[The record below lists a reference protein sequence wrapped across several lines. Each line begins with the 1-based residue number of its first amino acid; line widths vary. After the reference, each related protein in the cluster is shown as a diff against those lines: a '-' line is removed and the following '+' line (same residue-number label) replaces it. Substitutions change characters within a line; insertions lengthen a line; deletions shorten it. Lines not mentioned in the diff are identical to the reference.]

1 MTTTAA
7 PATAPFRFFD
17 VHVVRTRR
25 LSTSMIRVT
34 FGGDRLAELVSGG
47 RDQRFKLF
55 LPQPHQD
62 RPVFDDMGDGWYTAW
77 RAQDPAE
84 RPVMRSYTIREQR
97 HDPAEF
103 DVDFALH
110 GTEPSASPKLSTSP
124 PLSTSFERADPHE
137 QGGAPIE
144 AGGPASRWAA
154 HARPGDRLTVL
165 APAVED
171 NGGVDFRPPA
181 GTDWILLTGDETA
194 LPAIAGILSWLSPG
208 THAKVW
214 IEVAHEDD
222 RHRLPTFADA
232 DITWIVRDGHGDGT
246 TTAHREPVL
255 DALRA
260 AELPDG
266 TPYAWIAGEAG
277 TVKAVRRHLVGE
289 RGIDRKAVKFTGY
302 WRRGATEEDLIAEL
316 TAAATTTDQD

>member
-25 LSTSMIRVT
+25 LSPSVVRVT
-34 FGGDRLAELVSGG
+34 FGGERLAELASGG

-62 RPVFDDMGDGWYTAW
+62 RPVFHDTGDGWYTAW

-97 HDPAEF
+97 HEPREF

-110 GTEPSASPKLSTSP
+110 GAGPGASPL
-124 PLSTSFERADPHE
+124 
-137 QGGAPIE
+137 

-181 GTDWILLTGDETA
+181 GTDWILITGDETA
-194 LPAIAGILSWLSPG
+194 LPAIAGILAWLSPG
-208 THAKVW
+208 TRAKVW
-214 IEVAHEDD
+214 IEIAHEDD
-222 RHRLPTFADA
+222 RQQLPSFADT
-232 DITWIVRDGHGDGT
+232 DITWLVRDGA
-246 TTAHREPVL
+246 TAARREPVL

-260 AELPDG
+260 AELPEG
-266 TPYAWIAGEAG
+266 TPYAWIAGESG
-277 TVKAVRRHLVGE
+277 TVKAVRRHLVRE
-289 RGIDRKAVKFTGY
+289 RGIDRRAVKFTGY
-302 WRRGATEEDLIAEL
+302 WRRGASEEELLAEL
-316 TAAATTTDQD
+316 TAGAPAPEED

>member
-7 PATAPFRFFD
+7 PVTAPFRFFD

-34 FGGDRLAELVSGG
+34 FGGDRLAELASGG

-55 LPQPHQD
+55 FPQPHQD
-62 RPVFDDMGDGWYTAW
+62 RPVFGDTSEAWYAAW

-84 RPVMRSYTIREQR
+84 RPLMRSYTIREQR

-110 GTEPSASPKLSTSP
+110 GAEPSASPKLPTSP
-124 PLSTSFERADPHE
+124 PLSTSFERGDPHA
-137 QGGAPIE
+137 QGGAPTG

-154 HARPGDRLTVL
+154 QARPGDPLTVL

-171 NGGVDFRPPA
+171 NGGVDFRPPS

-194 LPAIAGILSWLSPG
+194 LPAIGGILSWLSPG
-208 THAKVW
+208 TRAKVW

-222 RHRLPTFADA
+222 RQALPTFADA
-232 DITWIVRDGHGDGT
+232 DITWIVRDGHGHGT
-246 TTAHREPVL
+246 AAAPREPVV

-260 AELPDG
+260 AQLPDG

-289 RGIDRKAVKFTGY
+289 RGIERRAVKFTGY
-302 WRRGATEEDLIAEL
+302 WRRGASEEELLAEL
-316 TAAATTTDQD
+316 TAGAAAGDED

>member
-1 MTTTAA
+1 
-7 PATAPFRFFD
+7 
-17 VHVVRTRR
+17 V
-25 LSTSMIRVT
+25 RVT
-34 FGGDRLAELVSGG
+34 FGGERLAELASGG

-62 RPVFDDMGDGWYTAW
+62 RPVFHDTGDGWYTTW

-84 RPVMRSYTIREQR
+84 RPLMRSYTIREQR
-97 HDPAEF
+97 HEPREF

-110 GTEPSASPKLSTSP
+110 GAGPEASPP
-124 PLSTSFERADPHE
+124 
-137 QGGAPIE
+137 

-154 HARPGDRLTVL
+154 QARPGDRLTVL

-181 GTDWILLTGDETA
+181 GTDWILITGDETA

-214 IEVAHEDD
+214 IEIAHEDD
-222 RHRLPTFADA
+222 RQQLPSFADT
-232 DITWIVRDGHGDGT
+232 DITWLVRGEA
-246 TTAHREPVL
+246 TAARREPVL

-260 AELPDG
+260 AELPEG
-266 TPYAWIAGEAG
+266 TPYAWIAGESG
-277 TVKAVRRHLVGE
+277 TVKAVRRHLVRE
-289 RGIDRKAVKFTGY
+289 RGIDRRAVKFTGY
-302 WRRGATEEDLIAEL
+302 WRRGASEEELLAEL
-316 TAAATTTDQD
+316 TAAAPAPEED

>member
-7 PATAPFRFFD
+7 PATTPFRFFE
-17 VHVVRTRR
+17 VQVLRARR
-25 LSTSMIRVT
+25 LGPSMVRVT
-34 FGGDRLAELVSGG
+34 FGGERLAELASGG

-62 RPVFDDMGDGWYTAW
+62 RPVFHDTGDGWYTTW

-110 GTEPSASPKLSTSP
+110 GAEPGASLT
-124 PLSTSFERADPHE
+124 
-137 QGGAPIE
+137 

-154 HARPGDRLTVL
+154 RARPGDRLTVL

-181 GTDWILLTGDETA
+181 GTDWILLTGDTTA

-208 THAKVW
+208 TRAKVW
-214 IEVAHEDD
+214 IEIAHEDD
-222 RHRLPTFADA
+222 RQQLPSFADT
-232 DITWIVRDGHGDGT
+232 DITWLVRDGDAAAPGG
-246 TTAHREPVL
+246 PVL

-260 AELPDG
+260 ADLPAG
-266 TPYAWIAGEAG
+266 TPYAWVAGESG
-277 TVKAVRRHLVGE
+277 TVKAVRRHLVRE
-289 RGIDRKAVKFTGY
+289 RGIDRRAVTFTGY

-316 TAAATTTDQD
+316 TAAAAARQDD

>member
-7 PATAPFRFFD
+7 PATTPFRFFE
-17 VHVVRTRR
+17 VQVLRARR
-25 LSTSMIRVT
+25 LGPSMVRVT
-34 FGGDRLAELVSGG
+34 FGGERLAELASGG

-62 RPVFDDMGDGWYTAW
+62 RPVFHDTGDGWYTTW

-110 GTEPSASPKLSTSP
+110 GAEPGASLT
-124 PLSTSFERADPHE
+124 
-137 QGGAPIE
+137 

-154 HARPGDRLTVL
+154 RARPGDRLTVL

-181 GTDWILLTGDETA
+181 GTDWILLTGDTTA

-208 THAKVW
+208 TRAKVW
-214 IEVAHEDD
+214 IEIAHEDD
-222 RHRLPTFADA
+222 RQQLPSFADT
-232 DITWIVRDGHGDGT
+232 DITWLVRDGAAAAPGG
-246 TTAHREPVL
+246 PVL

-260 AELPDG
+260 ADLPAG
-266 TPYAWIAGEAG
+266 TPYAWVAGESG
-277 TVKAVRRHLVGE
+277 TVKAVRRHLVRE
-289 RGIDRKAVKFTGY
+289 RGIDRRAVTFTGY

-316 TAAATTTDQD
+316 TAAAAARQDD

>member
-17 VHVVRTRR
+17 VHVVRSRR
-25 LSTSMIRVT
+25 ISPSMVRVT
-34 FGGDRLAELVSGG
+34 FGGDRLDELASGG

-62 RPVFDDMGDGWYTAW
+62 RPVFDDMGEGWYTAW

-97 HDPAEF
+97 PDEGEF

-110 GTEPSASPKLSTSP
+110 GAGPEAAAT
-124 PLSTSFERADPHE
+124 
-137 QGGAPIE
+137 

-154 HARPGDRLTVL
+154 QARPGDRLTVL
-165 APAVED
+165 APVVGD
-171 NGGVDFRPPA
+171 NGGVDFRPPV
-181 GTDWILLTGDETA
+181 GTDWILITGDETA

-208 THAKVW
+208 TRAKVW
-214 IEVAHEDD
+214 IEVGHADD
-222 RHRLPTFADA
+222 RQQLPTFADA
-232 DITWIVRDGHGDGT
+232 EITWLVGDPAAAAHG
-246 TTAHREPVL
+246 EPVL

-277 TVKAVRRHLVGE
+277 TVRAVRRHLVGE
-289 RGIDRKAVKFTGY
+289 RGIDRRAVKFTGY

-316 TAAATTTDQD
+316 TAGTAAADDED

>member
-17 VHVVRTRR
+17 VHVLRTRR
-25 LSTSMIRVT
+25 LSPSVLRVT
-34 FGGDRLAELVSGG
+34 FGGERLAELASGG

-62 RPVFDDMGDGWYTAW
+62 RPVFHDTGDGWYTAW

-84 RPVMRSYTIREQR
+84 RAVMRSYTIREQR
-97 HDPAEF
+97 HEPREF

-110 GTEPSASPKLSTSP
+110 GAGPGASPL
-124 PLSTSFERADPHE
+124 
-137 QGGAPIE
+137 

-154 HARPGDRLTVL
+154 DARPGDRLTVL

-171 NGGVDFRPPA
+171 NGGVDFRPPS
-181 GTDWILLTGDETA
+181 GTDWILITGDETA

-208 THAKVW
+208 TQAKVW
-214 IEVAHEDD
+214 IEIAHEDD
-222 RHRLPTFADA
+222 RQQLPSFADA
-232 DITWIVRDGHGDGT
+232 DITWLVRDGA
-246 TTAHREPVL
+246 TAAGGEPVL

-260 AELPDG
+260 AELPEG
-266 TPYAWIAGEAG
+266 TPYAWIAGESG
-277 TVKAVRRHLVGE
+277 TVKAVRRHLVRE
-289 RGIDRKAVKFTGY
+289 RGFDRRAVKFTGY
-302 WRRGATEEDLIAEL
+302 WRRGACEEELLAEL
-316 TAAATTTDQD
+316 TAAAPAAEED

>member
-7 PATAPFRFFD
+7 PATTPFRFFE
-17 VHVVRTRR
+17 VQVLRTRR
-25 LSTSMIRVT
+25 LGPSMVRVT
-34 FGGDRLAELVSGG
+34 FGGDRLDELASGG

-62 RPVFDDMGDGWYTAW
+62 RPVFHDTGDGWYTTW

-110 GTEPSASPKLSTSP
+110 GAEPAASPKLSTP
-124 PLSTSFERADPHE
+124 FE
-137 QGGAPIE
+137 QGGAPTT

-154 HARPGDRLTVL
+154 RARPGDRLTVL

-171 NGGVDFRPPA
+171 NGGVDFRPPT
-181 GTDWILLTGDETA
+181 GTDWILLTGDTTA

-208 THAKVW
+208 TRAKVW
-214 IEVAHEDD
+214 IEIAHEDD
-222 RHRLPTFADA
+222 RQELPSFADT
-232 DITWIVRDGHGDGT
+232 DVSWLVRDGA
-246 TTAHREPVL
+246 TAAPGGPVL

-260 AELPDG
+260 ADLPGG
-266 TPYAWIAGEAG
+266 TPYAWVAGEAG
-277 TVKAVRRHLVGE
+277 TVKAVRRHLVRE
-289 RGIDRKAVKFTGY
+289 RGIDRRAVTFTGY
-302 WRRGATEEDLIAEL
+302 WRRGATEEDLLAEL
-316 TAAATTTDQD
+316 TAAAAARQGD

>member
-7 PATAPFRFFD
+7 PTTAPFRFFD
-17 VHVVRTRR
+17 VHVVRSRR
-25 LSTSMIRVT
+25 ISPSMVRVT
-34 FGGDRLAELVSGG
+34 FGGEQLTELASGG

-55 LPQPHQD
+55 LPQPHQG
-62 RPVFDDMGDGWYTAW
+62 RPVFDDMSEGWYTAW

-97 HDPAEF
+97 RDAGEF

-110 GTEPSASPKLSTSP
+110 GAGP
-124 PLSTSFERADPHE
+124 
-137 QGGAPIE
+137 GAPAT

-165 APAVED
+165 APVVED

-181 GTDWILLTGDETA
+181 GTDWILITGDETA
-194 LPAIAGILSWLSPG
+194 LPAIGGILSSLTPG
-208 THAKVW
+208 TRAKVW
-214 IEVAHEDD
+214 IEIEHPDD
-222 RHRLPTFADA
+222 RQQLPTFADA
-232 DITWIVRDGHGDGT
+232 EVSWLVRDAAAAPHG
-246 TTAHREPVL
+246 EPLL

-260 AELPDG
+260 AELPEG
-266 TPYAWIAGEAG
+266 TPYAWVAGEAG
-277 TVKAVRRHLVGE
+277 TVKAVRRHLVRE
-289 RGIDRKAVKFTGY
+289 RGIDRRAVKFTGY

-316 TAAATTTDQD
+316 TAGTAPTDED

>member
-17 VHVVRTRR
+17 VYVVRARR
-25 LSTSMIRVT
+25 VSPSVVRIT
-34 FGGDRLAELVSGG
+34 FGGDRLDELASGG

-55 LPQPHQD
+55 LPQPHQE
-62 RPVFDDMGDGWYTAW
+62 RPVFHDMGDSWYTTW

-84 RPVMRSYTIREQR
+84 RAVMRSYTIREQR
-97 HDPAEF
+97 HDPREF

-110 GTEPSASPKLSTSP
+110 GAGPG
-124 PLSTSFERADPHE
+124 ADPL
-137 QGGAPIE
+137 

-154 HARPGDRLTVL
+154 HARAGDRLTVL

-181 GTDWILLTGDETA
+181 GTDWILITGDETA

-214 IEVAHEDD
+214 IEIAHEDD
-222 RHRLPTFADA
+222 RQQLPSFADA
-232 DITWIVRDGHGDGT
+232 DITWLVRDGA
-246 TTAHREPVL
+246 TAARCEPVL

-260 AELPDG
+260 ADLPEG
-266 TPYAWIAGEAG
+266 TPYAWVAGESG
-277 TVKAVRRHLVGE
+277 TVKAVRRHLVRE
-289 RGIDRKAVKFTGY
+289 RGIDRRAVKFTGY
-302 WRRGATEEDLIAEL
+302 WRRGASEEDLLAEL
-316 TAAATTTDQD
+316 TAGAPASSED

>member
-1 MTTTAA
+1 MTATAT
-7 PATAPFRFFD
+7 PTTAPFRFFD
-17 VHVVRTRR
+17 VQVARTRR
-25 LSTSMIRVT
+25 LGPSMVRIT
-34 FGGDRLAELVSGG
+34 FTGERLEELVSGG

-55 LPQPHQD
+55 LPQPHQTA
-62 RPVFDDMGDGWYTAW
+62 PVFDDMGDGWYTAW

-97 HDPAEF
+97 PDPCEF

-110 GTEPSASPKLSTSP
+110 GADDPASPALDS
-124 PLSTSFERADPHE
+124 
-137 QGGAPIE
+137 
-144 AGGPASRWAA
+144 GGPASRWALR
-154 HARPGDRLTVL
+154 ARPGDRLTVL

-171 NGGVDFRPPA
+171 NGGVDFRPPP

-208 THAKVW
+208 TVAKVW
-214 IEVAHEDD
+214 IEVGHEDD
-222 RHRLPTFADA
+222 RQPLPTFADVEV
-232 DITWIVRDGHGDGT
+232 TWLVRSHGRDGADGG
-246 TTAHREPVL
+246 PVL

-260 AELPDG
+260 ADLPEG
-266 TPYAWIAGEAG
+266 TPYSWIAGEAG

-289 RGIDRKAVKFTGY
+289 RGFDRRAVKFTGY

-316 TAAATTTDQD
+316 TAAATAAAGKE

>member
-17 VHVVRTRR
+17 VHVVRSRR
-25 LSTSMIRVT
+25 ISPSMVRVT
-34 FGGDRLAELVSGG
+34 FGGDRLDELASGG

-62 RPVFDDMGDGWYTAW
+62 RPAFDDMGEGWYTAW

-84 RPVMRSYTIREQR
+84 RPVIRSYTIREQR
-97 HDPAEF
+97 PDAGEF

-110 GTEPSASPKLSTSP
+110 GAGPEAAAT
-124 PLSTSFERADPHE
+124 
-137 QGGAPIE
+137 

-154 HARPGDRLTVL
+154 RARPGDRLTVL
-165 APAVED
+165 APVVED

-181 GTDWILLTGDETA
+181 GTDWILITGDETA

-208 THAKVW
+208 TRAKVW
-214 IEVAHEDD
+214 IEVGHEDD
-222 RHRLPTFADA
+222 RQPLPTFADA
-232 DITWIVRDGHGDGT
+232 EITWLVGDPAAA
-246 TTAHREPVL
+246 AHREPVL

-277 TVKAVRRHLVGE
+277 AVKAVRRHLVGE
-289 RGIDRKAVKFTGY
+289 RGIDRRAVKFTGY

-316 TAAATTTDQD
+316 TAGTATADDED

>member
-7 PATAPFRFFD
+7 PATTPFRFFD

-25 LSTSMIRVT
+25 LGPSMVRIT
-34 FGGDRLAELVSGG
+34 FGGERLAELASGG

-62 RPVFDDMGDGWYTAW
+62 RPVFEDTSDGWYTTW

-84 RPVMRSYTIREQR
+84 RAVMRSYTIREQR
-97 HDPAEF
+97 HEPREF

-110 GTEPSASPKLSTSP
+110 GADSATHSAT
-124 PLSTSFERADPHE
+124 A
-137 QGGAPIE
+137 
-144 AGGPASRWAA
+144 GPAGRWAA
-154 HARPGDRLTVL
+154 RARPGDLLTVL

-171 NGGVDFRPPA
+171 NGGVDFRPPT

-222 RHRLPTFADA
+222 RQSLPTFADA
-232 DITWIVRDGHGDGT
+232 DITWLVRDEA
-246 TTAHREPVL
+246 TAASRQPVL

-260 AELPDG
+260 AELPEG

-277 TVKAVRRHLVGE
+277 TVKAVRRHLVRE
-289 RGIDRKAVKFTGY
+289 RGIDRRAVKFTGY

-316 TAAATTTDQD
+316 TAGTAAADKD

>member
-7 PATAPFRFFD
+7 PATTPFRFFE
-17 VHVVRTRR
+17 VQVLRARR
-25 LSTSMIRVT
+25 LGPSMVRVT
-34 FGGDRLAELVSGG
+34 FDGERLAELASGG

-62 RPVFDDMGDGWYTAW
+62 RPVFHDTGDGWYTTW

-110 GTEPSASPKLSTSP
+110 GAEPGDSLT
-124 PLSTSFERADPHE
+124 
-137 QGGAPIE
+137 

-154 HARPGDRLTVL
+154 RARPGDRLTVL

-181 GTDWILLTGDETA
+181 GTDWILLTGDTTA

-208 THAKVW
+208 TRAKVW
-214 IEVAHEDD
+214 IEIAHEDD
-222 RHRLPTFADA
+222 RQQLPSFADT
-232 DITWIVRDGHGDGT
+232 DITWLVRDGAAAPGG
-246 TTAHREPVL
+246 PVL

-260 AELPDG
+260 ADLPAG
-266 TPYAWIAGEAG
+266 TPYAWVAGESG
-277 TVKAVRRHLVGE
+277 TVKAVRRHLVRE
-289 RGIDRKAVKFTGY
+289 RGIDRRAVTFTGY

-316 TAAATTTDQD
+316 TAAAAARQDD

>member
-7 PATAPFRFFD
+7 PATTPFRFFE
-17 VHVVRTRR
+17 VQVLRARR
-25 LSTSMIRVT
+25 LGPSMVRVT
-34 FGGDRLAELVSGG
+34 FGGERLAELASGG

-62 RPVFDDMGDGWYTAW
+62 RPVFHDTGDGWYTTW

-110 GTEPSASPKLSTSP
+110 GAEPGASTS
-124 PLSTSFERADPHE
+124 
-137 QGGAPIE
+137 

-154 HARPGDRLTVL
+154 RARPGDRLTVL

-181 GTDWILLTGDETA
+181 GTDWILLTGDTTA

-208 THAKVW
+208 TRAKVW
-214 IEVAHEDD
+214 IEIAHEDD
-222 RHRLPTFADA
+222 RQQLPSFADT
-232 DITWIVRDGHGDGT
+232 DITWLVRDGAAAAPGG
-246 TTAHREPVL
+246 PVL

-260 AELPDG
+260 ADLPAG
-266 TPYAWIAGEAG
+266 TPYAWVAGESG
-277 TVKAVRRHLVGE
+277 TVKAVRRHLVRE
-289 RGIDRKAVKFTGY
+289 RGIDRRAVTFTGY

-316 TAAATTTDQD
+316 TAAAAARQDD

>member
-17 VHVVRTRR
+17 VHVIRTRR
-25 LSTSMIRVT
+25 LSPSVVRVT
-34 FGGDRLAELVSGG
+34 FGGERLAELASGG

-62 RPVFDDMGDGWYTAW
+62 RPVFHDTGDGWYTAW

-84 RPVMRSYTIREQR
+84 RAVMRSYTIREQR
-97 HDPAEF
+97 HEPREF

-110 GTEPSASPKLSTSP
+110 GAGPGASPL
-124 PLSTSFERADPHE
+124 
-137 QGGAPIE
+137 

-154 HARPGDRLTVL
+154 QARPGDRLTVL

-171 NGGVDFRPPA
+171 NGGVDFRPPS
-181 GTDWILLTGDETA
+181 GTDWILITGDETA

-208 THAKVW
+208 TRAKVW
-214 IEVAHEDD
+214 IEIAHEDD
-222 RHRLPTFADA
+222 RQPLPSFADA
-232 DITWIVRDGHGDGT
+232 DITWLVRDGA
-246 TTAHREPVL
+246 TAAGSEPVL

-260 AELPDG
+260 AELPEG
-266 TPYAWIAGEAG
+266 TPYAWIAGESG
-277 TVKAVRRHLVGE
+277 TVKAVRRHLVRE
-289 RGIDRKAVKFTGY
+289 RGFDRRAVKFTGY
-302 WRRGATEEDLIAEL
+302 WRRGASEEELLAEL
-316 TAAATTTDQD
+316 TAAAPAPQED

>member
-25 LSTSMIRVT
+25 VSPSVVRVT
-34 FGGDRLAELVSGG
+34 FGGERLDALASGG

-62 RPVFDDMGDGWYTAW
+62 RPVFEDTSDGWYTTW

-84 RPVMRSYTIREQR
+84 RPLMRSYTIREKR
-97 HDPAEF
+97 CHSGEF

-110 GTEPSASPKLSTSP
+110 GAGHGTA
-124 PLSTSFERADPHE
+124 
-137 QGGAPIE
+137 
-144 AGGPASRWAA
+144 AGGPAARWAA
-154 HARPGDRLTVL
+154 GARPGDRLTVL
-165 APAVED
+165 APVVED
-171 NGGVDFRPPA
+171 NGGVDFRPPT

-208 THAKVW
+208 TRAKVW
-214 IEVAHEDD
+214 IEIAHEDD
-222 RHRLPTFADA
+222 RQPLPTFADA
-232 DITWIVRDGHGDGT
+232 DITWLVRDGDPGRLP
-246 TTAHREPVL
+246 A
-255 DALRA
+255 ALRT
-260 AELPDG
+260 AELPEG

-277 TVKAVRRHLVGE
+277 TVKAVRRHLVRD
-289 RGIDRKAVKFTGY
+289 RGIDRRAVKFTGY
-302 WRRGATEEDLIAEL
+302 WRRGATEEDLLAEL
-316 TAAATTTDQD
+316 TAGTAPADGED

>member
-7 PATAPFRFFD
+7 PATTPFRFFE
-17 VHVVRTRR
+17 VQVLRARR
-25 LSTSMIRVT
+25 LGPSMVRVT
-34 FGGDRLAELVSGG
+34 FGGERLAELASGS

-62 RPVFDDMGDGWYTAW
+62 RPVFHDTGDGWYTTW

-110 GTEPSASPKLSTSP
+110 GAEPGASLT
-124 PLSTSFERADPHE
+124 
-137 QGGAPIE
+137 

-154 HARPGDRLTVL
+154 RARPGDRLTVL

-181 GTDWILLTGDETA
+181 GTDWILLTGDTTA

-208 THAKVW
+208 TRAKVW
-214 IEVAHEDD
+214 IEIAHEDD
-222 RHRLPTFADA
+222 RQQLPSFADT
-232 DITWIVRDGHGDGT
+232 DITWLVRDGAAGAPGG
-246 TTAHREPVL
+246 PVL

-260 AELPDG
+260 ADLPAG
-266 TPYAWIAGEAG
+266 TPYAWVAGECG
-277 TVKAVRRHLVGE
+277 TVKAVRRHLVRE
-289 RGIDRKAVKFTGY
+289 RGIDRRAVTFTGY

-316 TAAATTTDQD
+316 TAVAAARQDD